1 MGTFQSMPFLD
12 RLAQRAE
19 RASRRIGDA
28 ASWLLL
34 AVAGAGMA
42 VLLLRHVLGA
52 GSIGLPPAYVW
63 CTALV
68 VMSGG
73 GMAFKR
79 MSAEVAFLSRL
90 GDKNQGR
97 LMAAG
102 AVAVLLPWAFLLD
115 LFAGSLSQLAP
126 GLVGEVGGTLEDL
139 WWRLAVDA
147 GALTLLLEGLS
158 LLFQGLALMAAPRKG
173 AGV

>member
-1 MGTFQSMPFLD
+1 MPFFD
-12 RLAQRAE
+12 RLARTAE
-19 RASRRIGDA
+19 RASQRIGDA

-42 VLLLRHVLGA
+42 VLLLRHALGF
-52 GSIGLPPAYVW
+52 GSVGLPPAYVW

-73 GMAFKR
+73 GMALKK
-79 MSAEVAFLSRL
+79 MSAEASFLDRL

-97 LMAAG
+97 LMVAG
-102 AVAVLLPWAFLLD
+102 ALAVLLPWALLLD

-126 GLVGEVGGTLEDL
+126 GLVGEASGTLESL

-147 GALTLLLEGLS
+147 GALTLALEGVG
-158 LLFQGLALMAAPRKG
+158 LLFQGLALAAKSGKG
-173 AGV
+173 GRT